1 MTDYWP
7 PKIAP
12 ETKVVNV
19 TTGETEFRKAPPH
32 PDVPLNPPH
41 QYSPRP
47 DKLPAQVF
55 IYRDLNGTLMACEDI
70 DAIPHRMIDEKIGVY
85 DYTHARTFGIKAELH
100 D

>member
-12 ETKVVNV
+12 PTILVDEK
-19 TTGETEFRKAPPH
+19 TGTEIRKAPPH
-32 PDVPLNPPH
+32 PDTPMTPPVRTV
-41 QYSPRP
+41 RP

-85 DYTHARTFGIKAELH
+85 DFTHCRVFGIKAELH